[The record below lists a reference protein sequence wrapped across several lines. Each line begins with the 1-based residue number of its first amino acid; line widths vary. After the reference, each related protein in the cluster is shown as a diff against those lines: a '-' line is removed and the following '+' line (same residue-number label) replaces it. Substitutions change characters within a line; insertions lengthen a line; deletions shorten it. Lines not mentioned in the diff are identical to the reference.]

1 VFPRLCTGLGACAT
15 FRFGDMEE
23 LAKVYA
29 PDLTFEKDTLSYL
42 VDDESQIIEIRPSS
56 YFL

>member
-1 VFPRLCTGLGACAT
+1 
-15 FRFGDMEE
+15 MEE